1 MVDVDGVVVTS
12 PDGRLWSWNAK
23 ADIGLDPDLLQSR
36 FFGPHWADVVLGRA
50 DLHERLGPVLAE
62 IAPHLTS
69 QQVATYWFTRDAH
82 LDKRLLADL
91 AELRKTNISLHLATA
106 QEHHRAKY
114 LWQTLGLRDQFDAMH
129 YAADLGCSKPDPAFY
144 REIERRTGYAPSD
157 LMLIDDRLDNVESAI
172 AGGWQAV
179 LWDGTQGLLDIL
191 GLSR

>member
-12 PDGRLWSWNAK
+12 PDGRLWSWKAM

-106 QEHHRAKY
+106 QEHHRAQY

-179 LWDGTQGLLDIL
+179 LWDGTQRLLDIL

>member
-50 DLHERLGPVLAE
+50 DLYERLGPVLAE

>member
-1 MVDVDGVVVTS
+1 MVDLDGVVVTS

-50 DLHERLGPVLAE
+50 DLYERLGPVLAE